1 MRKQIIDLVIAD
13 KSPLVLAGLKQMFAE
28 DARFNV
34 MATASDGELFM
45 EAVERLSFDVGVIG
59 WVMPYMSGDDVLDAL
74 YETEG
79 APRIII
85 YTGDPGDAVARRVM
99 MKGGAGFCSKRER
112 PEILFDAVIAVA
124 EGRMVFPFI
133 NMRKPQADPFGT
145 LTDREMELL
154 GTLSDGKSNAE
165 IADNLGI
172 SVNTV
177 KFHLKNLYDKLDV
190 RSRSQAVALFLKG

>member
-1 MRKQIIDLVIAD
+1 MRKQTIDLVIAD
-13 KSPLVLAGLKQMFAE
+13 KSPLVLAGLKQMFGE

-34 MATASDGELFM
+34 MATAADGELFM
-45 EAVERLSFDVGVIG
+45 EAVGRLSFDVGVIG
-59 WVMPYMSGDDVLDAL
+59 WVMPYMNGDDVLDAL
-74 YETEG
+74 SETED
-79 APRIII
+79 APRIIV
-85 YTGDPGDAVARRVM
+85 YTGDPGHAVARRVM

-112 PEILFDAVIAVA
+112 PDILFDAVIAVA

-154 GTLSDGKSNAE
+154 GALSDGKPNAE
-165 IADNLGI
+165 IAGDLGI